1 MSIFLLRYFP
11 LIQIFDRLLMRG
23 KKEGANLMVDKAL
36 IGRICDYANLKKT
49 DRVLEIGAGTGNL
62 TVELSKRAGIVY
74 AVEKDTCIF
83 QVLSKRLSGTGNV
96 ELLCG
101 DALKIELP
109 EHDKVVSNMPY
120 EISRKGV
127 ERLLAGNFGL
137 AVLVYQKEYAE
148 KLAAIP
154 GGDNYRFIS
163 ALAQSC
169 SDIEVLEDIPPK
181 AFDPSPPVCSAVVR
195 MRQRTVPAKE
205 FIHFLHRLFDHRNK
219 RIGGLFKGK
228 EMGHY
233 ADRRGYE
240 LSADELR
247 AAYSLSLL

>member
-1 MSIFLLRYFP
+1 
-11 LIQIFDRLLMRG
+11 MRG
-23 KKEGANLMVDKAL
+23 KKPGANLMVDSAL
-36 IGRICDYANLKKT
+36 IKRICDYADLKKT

-62 TVELSKRAGIVY
+62 TLALSERAGKVY
-74 AVEKDTCIF
+74 AVEKDTRLF
-83 QVLSKRLSGTGNV
+83 NALEKRLSGADNV

-101 DALKIELP
+101 DALKIPFP
-109 EHDKVVSNMPY
+109 EYDKVVSNMPY
-120 EISRKGV
+120 EISRKAV
-127 ERLLAGNFGL
+127 ERLVAGNYGL
-137 AVLVYQKEYAE
+137 AVLVFQKEYAE
-148 KLAAIP
+148 KLAAVP
-154 GGDNYRFIS
+154 GGENYRFIS

-195 MRQRTVPAKE
+195 MRQKCVPTKG

-228 EMGHY
+228 DMGAY

-240 LSADELR
+240 LTAGELR
-247 AAYSLSLL
+247 AAYSLASVP